1 LFINWLELVYMY
13 SVWRQLKKVNQ
24 DQLNIKNEVGLCTIS
39 WIVFSVVYFAVSQAS
54 KASDSPELVKIM
66 RYLVL
71 FGILLRNLCTF
82 GATTLFSLYAVKFKE
97 EAQYYS
103 DERIT
108 KNFGILNLDVVMT
121 HRMPFSYFKTFI
133 LTHVRE
139 YEVYINLYCLIEL
152 YRDKITRLLVKLQT
166 LRNASGNSSIISKF
180 DPRNVHDP
188 EYRAM

>member
-1 LFINWLELVYMY
+1 MY
-13 SVWRQLKKVNQ
+13 QVWRQLKKVNQ
-24 DQLNIKNEVGLCTIS
+24 DQLNIKDEVGLCTIS
-39 WIVFSVVYFAVSQAS
+39 WIAFSGVYFAVNQATHNNL
-54 KASDSPELVKIM
+54 DGSPDFEALM

-82 GATTLFSLYAVKFKE
+82 GATTLFSLYAVNFKE

-103 DERIT
+103 DWRIT

-121 HRMPFSYFKTFI
+121 HRMPFSYFKQFI

-166 LRNASGNSSIISKF
+166 LRF
-180 DPRNVHDP
+180 
-188 EYRAM
+188 